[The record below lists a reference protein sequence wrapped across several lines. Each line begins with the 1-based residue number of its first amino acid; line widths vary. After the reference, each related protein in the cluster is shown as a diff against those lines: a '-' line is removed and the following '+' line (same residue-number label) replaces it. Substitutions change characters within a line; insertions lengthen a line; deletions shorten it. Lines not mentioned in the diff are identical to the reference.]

1 MTVGGGLEAVVFAPQ
16 GAAAPGRWPAVGLS
30 FALPPG
36 QHTLEVA
43 VEGQPLD
50 DGSLSPTV
58 ARVGP
63 ASRRSAAGDLWGG
76 EALRRGHRGWVTHP
90 FVVRAGEGLA
100 GRVSVAVGA
109 VVHRSVTGAVTV
121 RVRVEGQGEAA
132 GAVLFGP
139 GQGPSWWVRY
149 DAGCP
154 EGVQLAGW
162 CDRDPAL
169 AAVLRTLGARARVT
183 VLDGRGRA
191 VAGRWTG
198 EGWGR
203 VLRAL
208 GRGAVR
214 SVEVTGDDDAAGWS
228 LGASLRGDT
237 RPVERCAWMPAAIPA
252 AVAAMPGALQW
263 GAGPLA
269 EPVLPRR
276 VTGWELAHGVG
287 SLPVE
292 GSWLGRYARGP
303 FATGGLAARGAYDE
317 AETVAPSAEAWQRE
331 ELLGR
336 AGIPLRRAS

>member
-1 MTVGGGLEAVVFAPQ
+1 MTAGGGLDAVVFAPH

-30 FALPPG
+30 FALPAG

-63 ASRRSAAGDLWGG
+63 ASRRSSPGDLWRG

-90 FVVRAGEGLA
+90 FALRVGEGRA

-109 VVHRSVTGAVTV
+109 VVHRAPRGSVTV
-121 RVRVEGQGEAA
+121 RARVDGHGEAV
-132 GAVLFGP
+132 GSVRLGP
-139 GQGPSWWVRY
+139 WQGPSWWVRY

-154 EGVQLAGW
+154 DGVALAGW

-169 AAVLRTLGARARVT
+169 FAVLRTLGARARVT
-183 VLDGRGRA
+183 LLDGRGRA
-191 VAGRWTG
+191 VTGRWTG
-198 EGWGR
+198 EGWER

-263 GAGPLA
+263 GEGAMA
-269 EPVLPRR
+269 EPVWPRR
-276 VTGWELAHGVG
+276 VTAWELAHGVG

-292 GSWLGRYARGP
+292 GPWLGRYARGP
-303 FATGGLAARGAYDE
+303 FAAGWLAARGEYGE
-317 AETVAPSAEAWQRE
+317 AETVAPDAEAWLRE

-336 AGIPLRRAS
+336 AAIPLRRAA